1 MSDDPLILI
10 ALLVAVLIAAL
21 TQGTTGFGFALVA
34 VPPMTI
40 LVDPEIVVPALLV
53 QTLMTGTLIL
63 IHARKHVRIRRMGLL
78 SLSGVAGVPA
88 GTAILVVLDAEP
100 LRVII
105 GVIVVAA
112 ALAMMAGFRKTL
124 RNELVASVP
133 VGFVSGTL
141 GASTGLSGPPV
152 IFFYTNQSLDIREF
166 RANIVAHF
174 QIMNIVAIPIYIYS
188 GLFTDETLLL
198 SAQLLPATFVGVI
211 GGIVINRWMKEA
223 LFRRIALGLILTAGL
238 IAMVSGI
245 VEL

>member
-1 MSDDPLILI
+1 M
-10 ALLVAVLIAAL
+10 
-21 TQGTTGFGFALVA
+21 
-34 VPPMTI
+34 
-40 LVDPEIVVPALLV
+40 
-53 QTLMTGTLIL
+53 
-63 IHARKHVRIRRMGLL
+63 
-78 SLSGVAGVPA
+78 
-88 GTAILVVLDAEP
+88 
-100 LRVII
+100 
-105 GVIVVAA
+105 
-112 ALAMMAGFRKTL
+112 
-124 RNELVASVP
+124 
-133 VGFVSGTL
+133 
-141 GASTGLSGPPV
+141 

>member
-1 MSDDPLILI
+1 MPGNTCVFGEWDCCRCRAWLAFPL
-10 ALLVAVLIAAL
+10 ARQSWWCW
-21 TQGTTGFGFALVA
+21 TQNHC
-34 VPPMTI
+34 
-40 LVDPEIVVPALLV
+40 E
-53 QTLMTGTLIL
+53 
-63 IHARKHVRIRRMGLL
+63 
-78 SLSGVAGVPA
+78 SS
-88 GTAILVVLDAEP
+88 
-100 LRVII
+100 
-105 GVIVVAA
+105 
-112 ALAMMAGFRKTL
+112 
-124 RNELVASVP
+124 SVP

-223 LFRRIALGLILTAGL
+223 LFRLIALGLILTAGL